1 MADVGLTKAQV
12 IGVCGELADPRLTA
26 DQWTLVL
33 ELAQAQLNPGENGF
47 GSVTK
52 ANYAGRYLA
61 AHIALRLLAMATTGG
76 SSGGGVGSL
85 SSVTVGNVSKVF
97 RTPGAVDTVRVQDA
111 DFLNTVPGR
120 EYLRLMRLWS
130 GRVVAV

>member
-12 IGVCGELADPRLTA
+12 IGVCGELADPRLTS

-61 AHIALRLLAMATTGG
+61 AHIALRLLAMAATGG

-97 RTPGAVDTVRVQDA
+97 RTPGAVDTVSVQEA
-111 DFLNTVPGR
+111 EYLGTVPGR
-120 EYLRLMRLWS
+120 EFLRLMRQWA